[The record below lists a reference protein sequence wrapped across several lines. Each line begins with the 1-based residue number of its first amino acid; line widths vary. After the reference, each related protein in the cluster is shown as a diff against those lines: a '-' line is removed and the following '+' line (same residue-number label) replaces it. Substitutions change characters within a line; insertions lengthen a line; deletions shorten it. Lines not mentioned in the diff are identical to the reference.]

1 MTNTLILLRHG
12 QSVANAE
19 GLFTGL
25 LDVPLT
31 DLGRTEAEHSA
42 DLLNAAELWPKV
54 WFCSPLLR
62 AQQTA
67 AILQT
72 RLSHTPK
79 RTEIAWRLAE
89 RSYGALTG
97 RSKRDVMAEHGP
109 EKFLAWRRSVHVAPP
124 PMSAEQQAALNHVP
138 EIRARTESLH
148 NVITRVRELWQKSI
162 APAVQRS
169 GSVLI
174 VAHGNSLR
182 ALCVVLD
189 LLDETE
195 VRDLNIP
202 TGHPLVYRI
211 NQDGRPVIRG
221 GQYLEP
227 VAATAAAAKITREG
241 GT

>member
-12 QSVANAE
+12 QSVANAQ

-31 DLGRTEAEHSA
+31 DVGRTEAAHSA
-42 DLLNAAELWPKV
+42 DLLNDADLWPRV

-72 RLSHTPK
+72 KIFHAPERS
-79 RTEIAWRLAE
+79 EVDWRLAE

-124 PMSAEQQAALNHVP
+124 PMSREQQATLNHVP
-138 EIRARTESLH
+138 EIKARTESLH
-148 NVITRVRELWQKSI
+148 DVITRVRELWQESI
-162 APAVQRS
+162 APALRQ
-169 GSVLI
+169 GGPVLV

-189 LLDETE
+189 LLDEAE
-195 VRDLNIP
+195 VRGLNIP

-211 NQDGRPVIRG
+211 DQGGRPVTRG
-221 GQYLEP
+221 GQYLES